1 MTARLARVLGL
12 RFARVLGLRL
22 ARVLVVV
29 SAFVFAASLGVT
41 AAHAETPKALITY
54 KRLYVRGGVLHIEP
68 LSKSRELEL
77 ADVHGPAS
85 LAVMDGP
92 IAGSGASLDPLTIP
106 AVIAGYTLPVLG
118 NRLSLETVLSTPIHV
133 TFRATGTLRDMS
145 IAPEALGLSTGVPA
159 LGSALGEADTAPPL
173 VTAVY
178 RIANVGPVQP
188 YVGTGVGVLVTYNAH
203 ATNPVL
209 TEAAQPEF
217 HIDPAPGWVLQ
228 AGLDIALWHRVFAR
242 LDVKYIAFMKA
253 HATVDNIVV
262 RTPNLPL
269 FEEAKVGSATMEM
282 WVNPLIIQLGVGV
295 DL

>member
-1 MTARLARVLGL
+1 MIARIAFL
-12 RFARVLGLRL
+12 
-22 ARVLVVV
+22 LVC
-29 SAFVFAASLGVT
+29 FGVP
-41 AAHAETPKALITY
+41 AAHAETPRALITY

-106 AVIAGYTLPVLG
+106 AVIAGYTLPVL
-118 NRLSLETVLSTPIHV
+118 NDRLSLETVLSTPIHV

-159 LGSALGEADTAPPL
+159 LGAALGEADAAPPL

-178 RIANVGPVQP
+178 RIADFGPVHP
-188 YVGTGVGVLVTYNAH
+188 YLGTGIGVLVTYNAH

-209 TEAAQPEF
+209 TEAAQPTF
-217 HIDPAPGWVLQ
+217 HIDPAPGWVVQ
-228 AGLDIALWHRVFAR
+228 AGLDVALWRRVFAR
-242 LDVKYIAFMKA
+242 VDVKYVAFMKA
-253 HATVDNIVV
+253 HATVDDIVV
-262 RTPNLPL
+262 KTPNLPL
-269 FEEAKVGSATMEM
+269 FEEAKVGTATMDM
-282 WVNPLIIQLGVGV
+282 WVNPLIVQLGVGV

>member
-1 MTARLARVLGL
+1 VITRIGLAIVSGL
-12 RFARVLGLRL
+12 VCF
-22 ARVLVVV
+22 
-29 SAFVFAASLGVT
+29 GVT

-77 ADVHGPAS
+77 SDVHGPAS

-118 NRLSLETVLSTPIHV
+118 DRLALETVLSTPIHV

-159 LGSALGEADTAPPL
+159 LGAALGEADAAPPL

-178 RIANVGPVQP
+178 RIADIGPVHP
-188 YVGTGVGVLVTYNAH
+188 YAGTGIGVLVTYNAH

-209 TEAAQPEF
+209 TEAAQPKF

-228 AGLDIALWHRVFAR
+228 AGVDVALWKRVFAR
-242 LDVKYIAFMKA
+242 VDVKYVAFMKA
-253 HATVDNIVV
+253 HATVDDIVV
-262 RTPNLPL
+262 KTPNLPL
-269 FEEAKVGSATMEM
+269 FEEAKVGTATMDM
-282 WVNPLIIQLGVGV
+282 WVNPLIVQLGVGV